1 MAQLLMFQ
9 LVAPMASFGAVAV
22 GERRETATR
31 PGHAALVGVIGAALG
46 LTRDDP
52 RQSSFSASLAFAI
65 RRDRLGPLLAD
76 YHTAQT
82 PPARKGRRFATRRD
96 ELAGEKNTILSR
108 RDYYT
113 DCAFSI
119 ACLPL
124 GDTLATIQ
132 EMAEALG
139 RPRFALYLGRKSCPL
154 GLPPDPLL
162 TPAESLCDAFDVY
175 DAHRHDRAPF
185 DWRDKTGE
193 IAFDPIFCAK
203 GLAPA
208 PGVLG
213 GRQEQRRDAIADRR
227 SWRFDLRHEIV
238 APSLGGGA
246 AVS

>member
-1 MAQLLMFQ
+1 MPDLLMFQ

-31 PGHAALVGVIGAALG
+31 PGHAALTGLLGAALG
-46 LTRDDP
+46 LVRNDP
-52 RQSSFSASLAFAI
+52 RQASFSASLAFAI

-82 PPARKGRRFATRRD
+82 PPARKGRRFATRRE

-124 GDTLATIQ
+124 SDTLATLQ
-132 EMAEALG
+132 DMAEALC

-154 GLPPDPLL
+154 CLPPDPLL
-162 TPAESLCDAFDVY
+162 TPAASLRDAFDAY

-185 DWRDKTGE
+185 GWRNAAGE
-193 IAFDPIFCAK
+193 IALDPIFCAK
-203 GLAPA
+203 GLAPTA
-208 PGVLG
+208 LD
-213 GRQEQRRDAIADRR
+213 GRREQRRDVVVDRR

-238 APSLGGGA
+238 AAHLGGEA
-246 AVS
+246 AAS